1 MKKSLLI
8 IAISLLTHIGIA
20 QTRQT
25 TINYE
30 LSRVNGL
37 EQVGGDLIIG
47 NINLCPIKLLNTQI
61 LFESSNST
69 TIFIDV
75 NNRGGGNSCVTLV
88 LETDNGLIRK
98 DIPDNSQTG
107 VLKFTR
113 VKRAFLSIQKTL
125 YDITIDEL
133 TSIGTATLW
142 F

>member
-1 MKKSLLI
+1 MNKTLLVVV
-8 IAISLLTHIGIA
+8 ISLLTHIGSA

-47 NINLCPIKLLNTQI
+47 NINLCPIKPLNTQI
-61 LFESSNST
+61 LFESPNST
-69 TIFIDV
+69 TIFMDV

-88 LETDNGLIRK
+88 LETENGLIRK

-107 VLKFTR
+107 VLKFIR

-125 YDITIDEL
+125 SDRTIDEL
-133 TSIGTATLW
+133 TSIGKATLW